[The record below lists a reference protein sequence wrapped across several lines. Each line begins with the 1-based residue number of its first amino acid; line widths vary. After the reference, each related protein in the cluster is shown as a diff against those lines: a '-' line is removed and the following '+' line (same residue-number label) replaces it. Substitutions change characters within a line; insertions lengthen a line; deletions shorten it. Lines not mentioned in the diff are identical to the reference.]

1 MKLVKGGGDK
11 LVCKCSFKK
20 EVGTPPIIQRAV
32 RRRRRSSLMGRVN
45 DAITISFDT
54 YGRAR

>member
-32 RRRRRSSLMGRVN
+32 RRRRSSLMGRVN

-54 YGRAR
+54 YERAR